1 MRKPMLKHSRKMTTY
16 AAALGLSV
24 VLPSLALAQ
33 FSRAPDGEPTEVAQ
47 QIIQDNFSPDVCPL
61 VVDARRLGDG
71 SITATCNNDETFR
84 IFSAEGNGI
93 AMRCAAAR
101 ELGISGC

>member
-1 MRKPMLKHSRKMTTY
+1 MNATTTRVV
-16 AAALGLSV
+16 AIMVTALTTS
-24 VLPSLALAQ
+24 SLAHAQ
-33 FSRAPDGEPTEVAQ
+33 FSRAPNGEPAEIAQ
-47 QIIQDNFSPDVCPL
+47 QIIQDNFPSDACPL

-71 SITATCNNDETFR
+71 TITAMCNNEETFR
-84 IFSAEGNGI
+84 VFSMNGTGV

>member
-1 MRKPMLKHSRKMTTY
+1 MTT
-16 AAALGLSV
+16 
-24 VLPSLALAQ
+24 SLACAQ
-33 FSRAPDGEPTEVAQ
+33 FSRAPNGESAEVAQ
-47 QIIQDNFSPDVCPL
+47 QIIQDNFSSDACPL

-71 SITATCNNDETFR
+71 TITATCNNDETFR
-84 IFSAEGNGI
+84 VFSMNGTGV

>member
-1 MRKPMLKHSRKMTTY
+1 MNATTTRVVATAVTALMTT
-16 AAALGLSV
+16 
-24 VLPSLALAQ
+24 SLACAQ
-33 FSRAPDGEPTEVAQ
+33 FSRAPNGESAEVAQ
-47 QIIQDNFSPDVCPL
+47 QIIQDNFSSDACPL

-71 SITATCNNDETFR
+71 TITATCNNDETFR
-84 IFSAEGNGI
+84 VFSMNGTGV

>member
-1 MRKPMLKHSRKMTTY
+1 MRKPLLKRSPKITT
-16 AAALGLSV
+16 AAVFGLGV
-24 VLPSLALAQ
+24 ILPSLALAQ
-33 FSRAPDGEPTEVAQ
+33 FSRAPDGEPAEVAQ
-47 QIIQDNFSPDVCPL
+47 QIIQDNFSPDVCPV

-84 IFSAEGNGI
+84 IFSAQGNGI

-101 ELGISGC
+101 QLGISGC

>member
-1 MRKPMLKHSRKMTTY
+1 MTTY

-33 FSRAPDGEPTEVAQ
+33 FSREPDGEPTEIAQ
-47 QIIQDNFSPDVCPL
+47 QIIQDNFSPDVTPL